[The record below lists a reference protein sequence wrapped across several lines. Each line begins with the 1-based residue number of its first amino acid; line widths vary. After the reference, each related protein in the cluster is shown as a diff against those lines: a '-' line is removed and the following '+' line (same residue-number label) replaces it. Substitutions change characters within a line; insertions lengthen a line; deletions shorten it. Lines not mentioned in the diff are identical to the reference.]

1 MTKNCAESWQ
11 HRDRKLARSHGN
23 SGSKLGRDPETI
35 KITKMPAKIV
45 QVRQQVAM
53 QVMSYQ
59 LANYSDN
66 WLLKHSRWPLNEQQL
81 EVLTEKGTH
90 MQCQMHHCSKQNK
103 HLIYICSVPDLSG
116 SFLTFPCPLCSR
128 KLYENKTVNID
139 SLLTVYRIAGN
150 IGDL

>member
-1 MTKNCAESWQ
+1 MSRSLQWPSQRSLGNTVTKNCAESWQ

-90 MQCQMHHCSKQNK
+90 MQCQIHHCSNK
-103 HLIYICSVPDLSG
+103 KRHLIYILFSPRPFWVFPNHSLSIV
-116 SFLTFPCPLCSR
+116 LT
-128 KLYENKTVNID
+128 
-139 SLLTVYRIAGN
+139 
-150 IGDL
+150 